1 MFKHCDQTGPLC
13 LSLSHFMFWF
23 ISLCVRFESLY
34 SLIFLFVS
42 VWVNACL
49 DFASSFSVSLCVSS
63 SLSGFQSLHVL
74 ICIILS
80 VPVCLVW
87 VATFFDLYHC
97 VSVPVCLVW
106 VTTFFDLYHCVSAPV
121 CLVWLI
127 NACLDLSLC
136 VWYCRCF
143 KLLHAIVWLAFAAYI
158 TYDNFENCTTLA
170 SLKTSRLLQKFGYVV
185 L

>member
-23 ISLCVRFESLY
+23 ISLCVSSSVRFESLY

-97 VSVPVCLVW
+97 VS
-106 VTTFFDLYHCVSAPV
+106 APV

-143 KLLHAIVWLAFAAYI
+143 KLLRAIVWLAFAAYI